1 MRLDVSLGPGKL
13 IVHIEPDIALVSGL
27 GVHQLRIRME
37 VVGDGLA
44 ENTPV
49 SLMGTLWLDGAGPG
63 SYLGAWTTEEQV
75 ALRTFPVGNKLVA
88 SLTDEQLAAIER
100 QRDGKEIAF
109 RIDVNASISGVEG
122 WPTGTV
128 QGTLRIPT
136 SWWLG
141 QLEAV
146 GAAASLTIVV
156 PAPLVE
162 GDREQMGVRLREARD
177 AINDG
182 RYGQAVASA
191 RMALDTARNREQ
203 LATPSSYKDKNAK
216 LRSVDERW
224 SAMHEALYQL
234 THIPHHDDAVTV
246 GAAWSRADAVAVLA
260 ATAALIARQD

>member
-1 MRLDVSLGPGKL
+1 MRLDVPLGPGKL
-13 IVHIEPDIALVSGL
+13 IVQIEPDIALVAGL
-27 GVHQLRIRME
+27 GAHQLRILMK
-37 VVGDGLA
+37 VVGEGLA

-49 SLMGTLWLDGAGPG
+49 SLMGTLWLDGAGPA

-75 ALRTFPVGNKLVA
+75 ALRTFPVGYKMVA

-100 QRDGKEIAF
+100 QRDGREIAF
-109 RIDVNASISGVEG
+109 RIDVNASLSGAEG

-136 SWWLG
+136 SQWLQ

-156 PAPLVE
+156 SAPLME
-162 GDREQMGVRLREARD
+162 GDRQQMGVRLRESRD

-182 RYGQAVASA
+182 RYGQAVATA
-191 RMALDTARNREQ
+191 RMALDTSRKRDQ

-216 LRSVDERW
+216 LRSVHERW
-224 SAMHEALYQL
+224 SALHEALYQL
-234 THIPHHDDAVTV
+234 THVPHHDDDVTA
-246 GAAWSRADAVAVLA
+246 GAEWSRADAVAVLA
-260 ATAALIARQD
+260 VTYALIARQD